1 VFCCFGAL
9 AGHGAVLRPRLGL
22 LGPCLRPGLLGFR
35 FGNTR
40 SAPVLPGN
48 VSVQSCQF
56 FQWCQL
62 LLRRSLQRE
71 DDLERKAHM
80 RGGFIVMTMLLV
92 GASAA
97 AAAPANSETTRIAD
111 AARVI
116 RELRSAPDNGIPEG
130 VWERARCVAVMPGV
144 KKAAFVV
151 GGEFGKGVVSCRT
164 ATGWS
169 APVFLTL
176 EKGSFGAQIGAQST
190 DVVLLVMNERGIE
203 RLLQDKVTLGA
214 DASLAAGPVGRTGA
228 AATDV
233 QLTAEMLSYSRARG
247 VFAGIDLSGGVL
259 RPDNTASRHFYGHV
273 IAGREL
279 LLGNTPEPMPTAANP
294 LIAALNG
301 RPRGVVKRGA

>member
-1 VFCCFGAL
+1 
-9 AGHGAVLRPRLGL
+9 
-22 LGPCLRPGLLGFR
+22 
-35 FGNTR
+35 
-40 SAPVLPGN
+40 
-48 VSVQSCQF
+48 
-56 FQWCQL
+56 
-62 LLRRSLQRE
+62 
-71 DDLERKAHM
+71 M

-97 AAAPANSETTRIAD
+97 AAAPATSETRRIAD
-111 AARVI
+111 AASVI
-116 RELRSAPDNGIPEG
+116 RELRSAPDNGIPDSI
-130 VWERARCVAVMPGV
+130 WARARCVAVMPGI
-144 KKAAFVV
+144 KKAAFVF

-176 EKGSFGAQIGAQST
+176 QKGSFGAQIGAEST

-214 DASLAAGPVGRTGA
+214 DASLAAGPVGRTGT

-259 RPDNTASRHFYGHV
+259 RPDNDASRDFYGHPV
-273 IAGREL
+273 RGREL
-279 LLGNTPEPMPTAANP
+279 LLGRVRERMPTAANP
-294 LIAALNG
+294 FIAALSG
-301 RPRGVVKRGA
+301 TPRSAAKHGL